1 MKPVLFNEKFDFIIS
16 VNEHFIITVYKM
28 FLDSDFDKGANP
40 QTPSSSPKVSLY
52 FIFLSSL
59 LGCWGDRGA
68 PPDMGG

>member
-1 MKPVLFNEKFDFIIS
+1 
-16 VNEHFIITVYKM
+16 M

-68 PPDMGG
+68 PPDMGGNESQVIR